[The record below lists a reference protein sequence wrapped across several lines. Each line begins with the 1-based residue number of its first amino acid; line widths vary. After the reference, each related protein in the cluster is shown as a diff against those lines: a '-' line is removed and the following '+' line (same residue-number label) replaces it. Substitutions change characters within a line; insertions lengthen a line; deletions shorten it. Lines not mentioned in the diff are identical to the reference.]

1 MDTLTQGEVR
11 VPRETPREAL
21 RVVMERLADEV
32 PRAELVALEKVA
44 ALLMDTLAKVGA
56 AYARQFR
63 PARR

>member
-1 MDTLTQGEVR
+1 M
-11 VPRETPREAL
+11 PRETPREAL